1 MNDSGN
7 KDEFVTWILFFTPGL
22 QFTTSAMN
30 FETMKTGILVVTA
43 LLMGCG
49 GSLSDEQRKRLH
61 EGIDKQKIVKLS
73 DSEIMSASLDQGRI
87 IFDALDNVKFVP
99 SKVDSVAQR
108 YDVKIRWITPGA
120 NNALEVENQLIEA
133 YVVGAETGSTQD
145 NVQELHG
152 PNTVEYDSLL
162 YSRPVVTPM
171 PDGAVNVEGVWNIYM
186 SKKNIILSVAQK
198 Q

>member
-1 MNDSGN
+1 M
-7 KDEFVTWILFFTPGL
+7 KPRIL
-22 QFTTSAMN
+22 
-30 FETMKTGILVVTA
+30 IVTA
-43 LLMGCG
+43 FLIGCG

-61 EGIDKQKIVKLS
+61 EGMDKQKIVKLS
-73 DSEIMSASLDQGRI
+73 DSEIMSASLDQGREV
-87 IFDALDNVKFVP
+87 FDVLDKLKFDS
-99 SKVDSVAQR
+99 SKVDSVAR
-108 YDVKIRWITPGA
+108 KYNVKIRWITPGA

-152 PNTVEYDSLL
+152 PNSVEFDSLL

-171 PDGAVNVEGVWNIYM
+171 PDGAVNVEGVWNIYIA
-186 SKKNIILSVAQK
+186 KKNIILSAAQK

>member
-1 MNDSGN
+1 
-7 KDEFVTWILFFTPGL
+7 
-22 QFTTSAMN
+22 MN
-30 FETMKTGILVVTA
+30 FESMKPRILIVTA
-43 LLMGCG
+43 FLIGCG

-61 EGIDKQKIVKLS
+61 EGMDKQKIVKLS
-73 DSEIMSASLDQGRI
+73 DSEIMSASLDQGREV
-87 IFDALDNVKFVP
+87 FDVLDKLKFDS
-99 SKVDSVAQR
+99 SKVDSVAR
-108 YDVKIRWITPGA
+108 KYNVKIRWITPGA

-152 PNTVEYDSLL
+152 PNSVEFDSLL

-171 PDGAVNVEGVWNIYM
+171 PDGAVNVEGVWNIYIA
-186 SKKNIILSVAQK
+186 KKNIILSAAQK

>member
-1 MNDSGN
+1 M
-7 KDEFVTWILFFTPGL
+7 
-22 QFTTSAMN
+22 
-30 FETMKTGILVVTA
+30 
-43 LLMGCG
+43 
-49 GSLSDEQRKRLH
+49 
-61 EGIDKQKIVKLS
+61 DKQKIVKLS

-87 IFDALDNVKFVP
+87 IFDALEKLKFEP
-99 SKVDSVAQR
+99 SKVDSVAKK
-108 YDVKIRWITPGA
+108 YEVKIRWITPGA

-152 PNTVEYDSLL
+152 PNAIDYDSLL
-162 YSRPVVTPM
+162 YSRPIVTPM

-186 SKKNIILSVAQK
+186 AKKNVILSAARK